1 MARTSRASAEGGK
14 SSTVPQAD
22 ICRIG
27 AFSNCRVLHVRGDRM
42 TRVEEGRGEALTY
55 PLSTI
60 SPSSITAVY
69 REPPLS
75 WMDFSENEFVSLDI
89 LSGLAPQYVS
99 LEQPHIWHHEPSLA
113 PRSGSAFPSGS
124 PGIGGQVVRR
134 AGLRYHPPSV
144 TLPSM

>member
-1 MARTSRASAEGGK
+1 M
-14 SSTVPQAD
+14 
-22 ICRIG
+22 
-27 AFSNCRVLHVRGDRM
+27 
-42 TRVEEGRGEALTY
+42 EEGRGEALTY

-99 LEQPHIWHHEPSLA
+99 LEQPHSWHREPSLA

-124 PGIGGQVVRR
+124 PGIGGQRCEKGWSQVPSTQCD
-134 AGLRYHPPSV
+134 PPIHV
-144 TLPSM
+144 TEQLEVQTHLIYPDSLCSPPKPHTQVGPKPEG